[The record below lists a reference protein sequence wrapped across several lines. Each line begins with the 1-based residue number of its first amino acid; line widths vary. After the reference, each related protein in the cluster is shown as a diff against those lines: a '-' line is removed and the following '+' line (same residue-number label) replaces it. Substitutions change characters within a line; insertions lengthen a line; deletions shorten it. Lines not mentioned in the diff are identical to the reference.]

1 MTEAN
6 GSQREIGARF
16 QEILE
21 LRHDLRN
28 MRQAITLLESL
39 FRDNEKQLF
48 DLKSEI
54 MQVKTRIMTA
64 AGFAVAFISVLA
76 WAVEWYLKK

>member
-1 MTEAN
+1 LTEAN

-64 AGFAVAFISVLA
+64 AGFAVALISVLA
-76 WAVEWYLKK
+76 WSVEWYLKK